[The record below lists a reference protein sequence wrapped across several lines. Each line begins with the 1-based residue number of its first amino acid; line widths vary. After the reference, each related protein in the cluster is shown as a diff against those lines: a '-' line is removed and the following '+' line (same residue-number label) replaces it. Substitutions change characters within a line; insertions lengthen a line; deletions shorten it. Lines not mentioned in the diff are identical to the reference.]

1 MLVLSIDCHQQVL
14 PLPGIMAIS
23 RILPINET
31 QLGAIDHMSKE
42 RMKDYKAV
50 ILEVTRNYHNHKMD
64 VLASNAA
71 LRKEE
76 EEETDFQPSSQFG
89 AGGGGSRGR
98 GRGRG
103 KSWRGGFKRK
113 RGGSQGGGGVSK
125 RGRGGG
131 YGRGR
136 GSRGGGGGGGGS
148 MGLPVAAIPRA
159 GYR

>member
-1 MLVLSIDCHQQVL
+1 M
-14 PLPGIMAIS
+14 PGIMAIS

-50 ILEVTRNYHNHKMD
+50 ILEVTRNYHTQKMD
-64 VLASNAA
+64 VLATNAE

-76 EEETDFQPSSQFG
+76 EEETDFQPSSQLSV
-89 AGGGGSRGR
+89 GGGVRGR
-98 GRGRG
+98 GRSRGGRG
-103 KSWRGGFKRK
+103 GWKGGFKRK
-113 RGGSQGGGGVSK
+113 RGGSSQGGGGASK

-131 YGRGR
+131 SHGRGR
-136 GSRGGGGGGGGS
+136 GSKGGGGGGS
-148 MGLPVAAIPRA
+148 MGLPVPALPRA

>member
-1 MLVLSIDCHQQVL
+1 
-14 PLPGIMAIS
+14 MAIS
-23 RILPINET
+23 RALPVNET

-50 ILEVTRNYHNHKMD
+50 ILEVTKTYHAAKMD
-64 VLASNAA
+64 VLATNAQ
-71 LRKEE
+71 LRKE
-76 EEETDFQPSSQFG
+76 EEETDFQPSGQLGG
-89 AGGGGSRGR
+89 AGASGGSRGGR

-103 KSWRGGFKRK
+103 GKGWKGGYKRK
-113 RGGSQGGGGVSK
+113 RGGSQGGGGASK

-136 GSRGGGGGGGGS
+136 GGGGGGGS
-148 MGLPVAAIPRA
+148 MGLPVAAIPKG